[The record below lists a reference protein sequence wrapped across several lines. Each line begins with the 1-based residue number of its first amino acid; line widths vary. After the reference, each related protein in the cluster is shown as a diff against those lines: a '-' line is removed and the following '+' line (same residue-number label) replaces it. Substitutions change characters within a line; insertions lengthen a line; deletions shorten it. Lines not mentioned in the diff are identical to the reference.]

1 MRARLIALLAA
12 GATIVVASPGIPQD
26 RQALQSRQIAA
37 AIAPLSQ
44 LAEQIPDG
52 AELIDLYKA
61 ARTVTDVEAAR
72 GKVKDHVVRAQAV
85 ASDLVRLHE
94 AKMNVCEDV
103 EQSHLEATA
112 AKAKAFADTLARID
126 GELTRSLVTMRQSV
140 TAGRS
145 TSTKAKDDVNRFTVA
160 AHEFGKL
167 NLHAQEVAKA
177 IQSVA
182 RNIRTAAES
191 CVPTPIPPLF
201 ADGGTPRSRVVS
213 IRRSPLAPGRRP
225 ANVATKP
232 ILFFPRF

>member
-1 MRARLIALLAA
+1 M
-12 GATIVVASPGIPQD
+12 
-26 RQALQSRQIAA
+26 
-37 AIAPLSQ
+37 
-44 LAEQIPDG
+44 
-52 AELIDLYKA
+52 
-61 ARTVTDVEAAR
+61 
-72 GKVKDHVVRAQAV
+72 RAQAV
-85 ASDLVRLHE
+85 ASDLARVHA
-94 AKMNVCEDV
+94 AKMTVCEDV

-213 IRRSPLAPGRRP
+213 IRRSPLAPRRRP

-232 ILFFPRF
+232 VLFFPRF